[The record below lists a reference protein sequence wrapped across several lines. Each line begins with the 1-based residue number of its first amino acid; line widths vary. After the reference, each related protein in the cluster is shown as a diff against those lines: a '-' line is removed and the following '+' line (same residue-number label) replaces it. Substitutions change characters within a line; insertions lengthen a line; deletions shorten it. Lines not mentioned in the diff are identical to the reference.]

1 METARPGPPCPR
13 SDRDKPPGIAQ
24 DDRPQRAPGWQQ
36 SVGNYR
42 SDRQVES
49 VWQPAVNTNDTA
61 LDAGGG
67 VIVMLSDHVGARG
80 DLRYFRSLND
90 PTNDNDFDVTLGNF
104 DFWRAMAGL
113 SVKF

>member
-1 METARPGPPCPR
+1 
-13 SDRDKPPGIAQ
+13 
-24 DDRPQRAPGWQQ
+24 
-36 SVGNYR
+36 
-42 SDRQVES
+42 
-49 VWQPAVNTNDTA
+49 
-61 LDAGGG
+61 
-67 VIVMLSDHVGARG
+67 MLSDHVGARG